1 MTSLAPSTRENSG
14 SKKQNKMHKKKSE
27 PVSSQV
33 TTELVTTLL
42 EDMQEKRPATAVLI
56 EAHDDE
62 IEEFDHVVGDS
73 INNRRK
79 GSKSPK
85 KIRNVSSKKITEAEI
100 KNNGSEDEEKNVV
113 AVTKKQSEPQTPS
126 TSQSFDRKGA
136 KLVTPS
142 TVNSEFNDDKENAT
156 VQKRRNDTASARRSL
171 KLPPLQEVPTLAENI
186 KWDNDSTSK
195 KENLDKPKKIIGSEL
210 DVQGKILQSTKN
222 VYQKVQKMTGKIGGN
237 GHGGA
242 IYGELTMG
250 SMQKM
255 VELMKEYTDFT
266 KDSRF
271 IDVGCGL
278 GKPNLHVAQDPQVE
292 FSYGIEME
300 HVRWMLGLSNL
311 NEVFSLKK
319 RQVMSKKN
327 ASSEES
333 ISHKCYLAHGDITE
347 AKYFDPFT
355 HVYMFDIGF
364 PPKLFK
370 QLAKMFNQSQSPWL
384 ICYHGPKLMVERY
397 GFNVELLV
405 QMQTTMFG
413 SGESHMGYLYKR
425 VQGERKNSRKS
436 KKCPSGGIGLPID
449 IPCDPLFANAWRT
462 TKGDFH
468 TYADQVQADLHTSLS
483 SGRPR
488 RIRKPVNNDPYVSA
502 CKQ

>member
-1 MTSLAPSTRENSG
+1 MTSLAPSTRKNSLYEKE
-14 SKKQNKMHKKKSE
+14 KKTHKKKT
-27 PVSSQV
+27 SSKAN
-33 TTELVTTLL
+33 TELVTTLL
-42 EDMQEKRPATAVLI
+42 EDMQEKRPATAVLV
-56 EAHDDE
+56 EALDDE
-62 IEEFDHVVGDS
+62 IDKLDYSGEDNS
-73 INNRRK
+73 SNR
-79 GSKSPK
+79 GISSKSPK
-85 KIRNVSSKKITEAEI
+85 KIRNVARKKLTEKEFMT
-100 KNNGSEDEEKNVV
+100 NDFEDEKNSIVEFKD
-113 AVTKKQSEPQTPS
+113 KKSEPQTPS
-126 TSQSFDRKGA
+126 SSQTLDKKTA

-142 TVNSEFNDDKENAT
+142 TSNSEISDEKENVS

-171 KLPPLQEVPTLAENI
+171 LPPLQEISALSQNEIDRREQDKQPKDEM
-186 KWDNDSTSK
+186 
-195 KENLDKPKKIIGSEL
+195 LDKPKKIVGTEL
-210 DVQGKILQSTKN
+210 DAQEKILESTKN
-222 VYQKVQKMTGKIGGN
+222 VYKIVQKMTGKIGGN

-242 IYGELTMG
+242 IYGELTLG

-255 VELMKEYTDFT
+255 VELMKKYTDFN
-266 KDSRF
+266 KGSRF

-311 NEVFSLKK
+311 KEVFRFKK
-319 RQVMSKKN
+319 KQELRTKN
-327 ASSEES
+327 ISPEKS
-333 ISHKCYLAHGDITE
+333 ISHRCYLAHGDITE
-347 AKYFDPFT
+347 ANFFDPFT

-397 GFNVELLV
+397 GFDVELIV

-413 SGESHMGYLYKR
+413 SGEGHEGYLYKR
-425 VQGERKNSRKS
+425 VEGKKKS
-436 KKCPSGGIGLPID
+436 SKKTKKCPTGGAGLPRGV
-449 IPCDPLFANAWRT
+449 PCDPLFANAWRT
-462 TKGDFH
+462 TKGDFD
-468 TYADQVQADLHTSLS
+468 TYSKQVEADLNRSLC

-488 RIRKPVNNDPYVSA
+488 RNRKPVINDPYVSA